1 MVVEDYDIMVTVMTV
16 AWISMLELTAIVC
29 VCVWGGGGGRKGAG
43 RARNWGR
50 GGGVV
55 EDYDIMVTVMTAA
68 WISML
73 DIGDYTLWCS
83 RKTKLRY

>member
-1 MVVEDYDIMVTVMTV
+1 M
-16 AWISMLELTAIVC
+16 
-29 VCVWGGGGGRKGAG
+29 WGGGGGGGWSGDGGGRGVKGQG
-43 RARNWGR
+43 GQKLG

-73 DIGDYTLWCS
+73 ELTEIGDYTLWCS
-83 RKTKLRY
+83 RRTKVMY